1 MVALLYIKVK
11 ETNVMYDNMYDQ
23 ERNQNRQIG
32 ALMNNFVEQAVKL
45 YNDMNTLPVCPAV
58 KKDSLESL
66 RNQSIPVDGRL
77 IQEVYA

>member
-1 MVALLYIKVK
+1 
-11 ETNVMYDNMYDQ
+11 MYDNMYDQ
-23 ERNQNRQIG
+23 EKNQNRQIG

-66 RNQSIPVDGRL
+66 RNQSIPVDGQAHTRS
-77 IQEVYA
+77 IRRNA